1 MTDQASG
8 QATGDVLVLIGTMK
22 GAFLLRSGPDRAAFE
37 LTGPHFPGHEVYSMA
52 ADTRGGRTRLLAGT
66 SSMHWGA
73 VVRASD
79 DLGAT
84 WTDPDEGNV
93 RFPDG
98 TDAALARV
106 WQLTPAGGPGRPD
119 VVYAGAEPAALFRS
133 DDRGVTFEL
142 VRELWDHPHR
152 PRWQPG
158 GGGMC
163 MHSVVL
169 DPDDPARMW
178 VAVSTAG
185 VYRSD
190 DGGATWSARNNG
202 VRADFLPDKHP
213 EFGQCV
219 HKIALAA
226 GRPDRLYLQNHWGLY
241 RSDDAGDSWHDIA
254 AADGDG
260 PPSDF
265 GFPMV
270 ASPADPDTAWIFPL
284 HSDGLRCAPDGRPFV
299 WQTRDAGKSW
309 RAQGD
314 GLPERDAWLTVLRDG
329 FATDGAD
336 PAGLYF
342 GTRTGEVYA
351 SADAGEHWRPLA
363 EHLPPVV
370 CVKATVLP

>member
-106 WQLTPAGGPGRPD
+106 WQLTPAGPDRPD